1 MKRPLI
7 VLIALAAV
15 AAVVAGVLLVV
26 RDGDGASD
34 DSPAA
39 QAIQPT
45 GEQAP
50 DGLQR
55 FYDQK
60 LTWKGCGGDSEC
72 ATITVP
78 IDYDEPDGATTTL
91 KAARYLS
98 TGDGTRVLFVNPGGP
113 GGSAIDFAASLA
125 GSMAPT
131 VRNAFTIVGIDPRGV
146 GESSPLKCL
155 PDAQFDAYAASDPD
169 PSTPAEV
176 RELRAG
182 VRELGEACA
191 ENSGE
196 LAGHVST
203 EEAARD
209 MDVARAAMGQQK
221 LDWFGASYGTQLG
234 ATYATLFPQKVG
246 AMVLDGAVDPAQ
258 DVFGSAFGQAT
269 GFQRALDAYLDAC
282 AKLESCPLG
291 QDPNAAN
298 RALAAF
304 MSRLEDRPLP
314 TGTDRELTKGRAF
327 YGVAVTLYDK
337 AAWPVLSQALT
348 AALQGDGSL
357 LLRLNDLYFSRQSN
371 GSYDGNIGWANIAV
385 NCLDNRERPSVA
397 EVEAELPRFEK
408 VSPVF
413 GAALGW
419 GTLGCTDWPEPAERP
434 QVEIDAEGASPI
446 VVIGTTRDPATPY
459 ENAKALA
466 DQLGDREG
474 VLLTR
479 EGDGHTA
486 YSSGNR
492 CIVKAVDAYLVDG
505 TVPRDGTTCPDE

>member
-1 MKRPLI
+1 MKKPLL
-7 VLIALAAV
+7 VLVALLAV
-15 AAVVAGVLLVV
+15 VAVVAGVLLVT
-26 RDGDGASD
+26 RDGDD
-34 DSPAA
+34 RPAA
-39 QAIQPT
+39 SAPT

-55 FYDQK
+55 FYDQD
-60 LTWKGCGGDSEC
+60 LTWKDCGGQSEC
-72 ATITVP
+72 ATVTVP
-78 IDYDEPDGATTTL
+78 VDYDEPDGETTTL
-91 KAARYLS
+91 RAARYPA

-113 GGSAIDFAASLA
+113 GGSAIDYAGSLA
-125 GSMAPT
+125 GSMGES
-131 VRNAFTIVGIDPRGV
+131 VRDAFTIVGIDPRGV
-146 GESSPLKCL
+146 GESSPLRCL
-155 PDAQFDAYAASDPD
+155 SDEQFDAYAAGDPD
-169 PSTPAEV
+169 PSSAAQV

-191 ENSGE
+191 RNSGE

-209 MDVARAAMGQQK
+209 MDVARAAMGQEQ

-234 ATYATLFPQKVG
+234 ATYATLFPEKVG

-258 DVFGSAFGQAT
+258 DVFGSALGQAT
-269 GFQRALDAYLDAC
+269 GFQRALEAYVDAC
-282 AKLESCPLG
+282 VEQETCPLG
-291 QDPNAAN
+291 RDPEGAL

-304 MSRLEDRPLP
+304 MDRVDDEPLP

-327 YGVAVTLYDK
+327 YGIAVTLYDK
-337 AAWPVLSQALT
+337 AGWPVLSQALS
-348 AALQGDGSL
+348 AALRGDGSL
-357 LLRLNDLYFSRQSN
+357 LLRLNDLYFSRQQD

-385 NCLDNRERPSVA
+385 NCLDNRERPSLA
-397 EVEAELPRFEK
+397 EVRAELPRFRE

-413 GAALGW
+413 GEALGW

-446 VVIGTTRDPATPY
+446 LVIGTTRDPATPY

-479 EGDGHTA
+479 DGDGHTA

-492 CIVKAVDAYLVDG
+492 CIVRTVDAYLVDG
-505 TVPRDGTTCPDE
+505 TVPKDGKRCAEES

>member
-1 MKRPLI
+1 
-7 VLIALAAV
+7 
-15 AAVVAGVLLVV
+15 
-26 RDGDGASD
+26 
-34 DSPAA
+34 
-39 QAIQPT
+39 
-45 GEQAP
+45 
-50 DGLQR
+50 
-55 FYDQK
+55 
-60 LTWKGCGGDSEC
+60 
-72 ATITVP
+72 
-78 IDYDEPDGATTTL
+78 
-91 KAARYLS
+91 
-98 TGDGTRVLFVNPGGP
+98 
-113 GGSAIDFAASLA
+113 
-125 GSMAPT
+125 
-131 VRNAFTIVGIDPRGV
+131 
-146 GESSPLKCL
+146 
-155 PDAQFDAYAASDPD
+155 
-169 PSTPAEV
+169 
-176 RELRAG
+176 
-182 VRELGEACA
+182 
-191 ENSGE
+191 
-196 LAGHVST
+196 
-203 EEAARD
+203 

-298 RALAAF
+298 RALATF
-304 MSRLEDRPLP
+304 MSRLEDQPLP

-348 AALQGDGSL
+348 AALRGDGSL
-357 LLRLNDLYFSRQSN
+357 LLRLNDLYFSRQSD

-419 GTLGCTDWPEPAERP
+419 GTLGCTDWPE
-434 QVEIDAEGASPI
+434 
-446 VVIGTTRDPATPY
+446 PY